1 MGLEGCVLSSLTGLV
16 LYSRHNPAMN
26 RWAIFERPSGTR
38 NHDTLN
44 RCVSAGP
51 VAARWQCTGTVTS
64 ANVASGRAAAG
75 ASRTA
80 ALPDRDCVRRTSRR
94 VMESHWNR
102 GCSACSACRHAD
114 VLRLVFDT
122 AAFRTLGSKIRF
134 TVFFNASTLQRFNAF
149 KGSRL
154 FPVTL
159 PRQSF

>member
-1 MGLEGCVLSSLTGLV
+1 
-16 LYSRHNPAMN
+16 
-26 RWAIFERPSGTR
+26 
-38 NHDTLN
+38 
-44 RCVSAGP
+44 
-51 VAARWQCTGTVTS
+51 
-64 ANVASGRAAAG
+64 
-75 ASRTA
+75 
-80 ALPDRDCVRRTSRR
+80 
-94 VMESHWNR
+94 MESHWNR